1 MATPIK
7 VDSAGGEY
15 MESVVVLEWAAGIG
29 DAVRAGDLLVTV
41 ETAKAA
47 TEIDAPVDGFLTAIF
62 AEPGAEVPLSAIM
75 GLIGATVDDTA
86 HDAAPAEAPT
96 PAAAVEAA
104 PAAAP
109 AVELPPAATGVA
121 PARLVVSPAARKQA
135 VALGIDLRALRPSS
149 PSGRIKLRDLDQPAT
164 PIDPP
169 APGLPPDQVGPLKI
183 HRSGAATGT
192 PVLMIHG
199 FGADAQSW
207 YPLDRELGR
216 NHPVIRID
224 LPNHGGSP
232 RRRIAGFAALSREI
246 VAAFDELH
254 LEKVHLVGHSLGGA
268 AALALADIRARRIA
282 SLALLAPGGLGAE
295 INGAFL
301 AGMTRASR
309 PESLGPW
316 LRTMVADPALIGED
330 FVAAAMTGRDA
341 GLRAAQAQMAQD
353 LFPDGTQGFDL
364 RAAMERLD
372 CPTRLIWGRDDK
384 VLPWQ
389 QALGA
394 PGRVGVHLF
403 ARTGHVPQLE
413 RPEDVL
419 RILRA
424 QIAEVSP

>member
-1 MATPIK
+1 MATAIK

-47 TEIDAPVDGFLTAIF
+47 TEIEAPVDGYLTAIF
-62 AEPGAEVPLSAIM
+62 AEPGAEVALSAIM
-75 GLIGATVDDTA
+75 GLIGATVEDTA
-86 HDAAPAEAPT
+86 HDATPQEALT
-96 PAAAVEAA
+96 PPAAVEAA
-104 PAAAP
+104 PAP
-109 AVELPPAATGVA
+109 AVESTPAATGVA
-121 PARLVVSPAARKQA
+121 PARLVASPAARKQA
-135 VALGIDLRALRPSS
+135 AALGIDLRALRPSS
-149 PSGRIKLRDLDQPAT
+149 PSGRIKLRDLDRPAR
-164 PIDPP
+164 PFEPA
-169 APGLPPDQVGPLKI
+169 APGLPPDQAGPLKI
-183 HRSGAATGT
+183 HRAGAASGT
-192 PVLMIHG
+192 PVLLIHG

-216 NHPVIRID
+216 SHPVIRID
-224 LPNHGGSP
+224 LPNHGTSP
-232 RRRIAGFAALSREI
+232 RRRMAGFAALSREI

-254 LEKVHLVGHSLGGA
+254 LEQVHLVGHSLGGA
-268 AALALADIRARRIA
+268 AALALADIRPRRIA

-301 AGMTRASR
+301 AGMARASR

-341 GLRAAQAQMAQD
+341 AFRAAQAQMAQD

-364 RAAMERLD
+364 RAALERLD

-389 QALGA
+389 QALA
-394 PGRVGVHLF
+394 VPGRVGVHLF

-413 RPEDVL
+413 RPEDIL

-424 QIAEVSP
+424 QIAEVTP